1 MNRDRIAI
9 TGLGVVSP
17 VGVGHEA
24 FWQALVAG
32 KSGISH
38 IAQFDCRGYA
48 TRIAGEARDFDPREW
63 MEPKAA
69 KRMDRFAQFAVAAA
83 LTACQDAG
91 LSIDDSNA
99 DRVGVIVGSG
109 IGGIWTWEHQFDA
122 LRNRGPDRVSPFF
135 VPMMIANMA
144 AGQVSIVL
152 GAKGPGSCVTTACAS
167 GAHAIGDA
175 FQILRR
181 GEADVMLAGGSE
193 AAITPMGIAG
203 FGALRALS
211 TRNDE
216 PERASRPFDALRDGF
231 VMGEGAGVLVLETEG
246 HAVARG
252 AHIYG
257 ELVGYGMSADA
268 FHITEP
274 APEGDGPARA
284 MQAALRSAGMRPE
297 EVDYINAHG
306 TGTPLNDRV
315 ETKAI
320 HTVFGGHAGRLA
332 VSSTKSMTGHLL
344 GAAAAVEMVA
354 TVLACYHSIIPPTIN
369 YENPDPECDL
379 DYVANR
385 AREAPV
391 RAALCNAYG
400 FGGQN
405 AVLAV
410 KAWE

>member
-1 MNRDRIAI
+1 M
-9 TGLGVVSP
+9 
-17 VGVGHEA
+17 GVGHEA

-83 LTACQDAG
+83 LMACQDAG

-152 GAKGPGSCVTTACAS
+152 GAKGPGSCVATACAS

-332 VSSTKSMTGHLL
+332 ASSTKSMTGHLL

>member
-1 MNRDRIAI
+1 M
-9 TGLGVVSP
+9 
-17 VGVGHEA
+17 GVGHEA

-32 KSGISH
+32 KSGLSH

-83 LTACQDAG
+83 LMACQDAG

-109 IGGIWTWEHQFDA
+109 IGGIWTWEDQFDA

-144 AGQVSIVL
+144 AGQVSIAL

-231 VMGEGAGVLVLETEG
+231 VMGEGAGVLVLETER

>member
-1 MNRDRIAI
+1 M
-9 TGLGVVSP
+9 
-17 VGVGHEA
+17 GVGHEA

>member
-1 MNRDRIAI
+1 M
-9 TGLGVVSP
+9 
-17 VGVGHEA
+17 GVGHEA
-24 FWQALVAG
+24 FWQALVSG

-83 LTACQDAG
+83 LMACQDAG
-91 LSIDDSNA
+91 LSIDYSNA

-152 GAKGPGSCVTTACAS
+152 GAKGPGSCVATACAS

-332 VSSTKSMTGHLL
+332 ASSTKSMTGHLL

>member
-1 MNRDRIAI
+1 
-9 TGLGVVSP
+9 